1 MIKLFTKLLAFTLV
15 LTVSFGGIRA
25 FAADEEQLEN
35 AEKSALNGAFG
46 QTEEITFSEEFIDKA
61 GTPSSDWLVIALN
74 QLGVEGDFDKY
85 RSALSAY
92 VIQKYETENKL
103 DVVKSTEWHRI
114 TLAYLACGGDPTDID
129 GINIAKDGV
138 TLRDFERQG
147 LSAYIWGLI
156 AMDAANVE
164 SEDKRRELVD
174 ALVKSQLDDGGFTL
188 FGNSGD
194 PDVTAMVIIA
204 LSPYAEE
211 EKISKTIETAVSFLS
226 ENQLENGGFMSY
238 GVENCE
244 SCAQA
249 VIALCS
255 VGIDPDNDERFVKN
269 GISVVDTMLKYEIK
283 DLGFCHVKSDS
294 EINGMATQ
302 QALLAI
308 AALKKYEAGERL
320 YTFNNE
326 QETNALEF
334 SNEDRELV
342 RQFST
347 ETHASDI
354 KTLERLLQTLEQA
367 KPDDYDVIKIALSS
381 AISKA
386 EELREEITQLDK
398 EIYKLYNSGVGIG
411 DKDKIEDLEERY
423 NSINDKDKSLVT
435 NAGSLEEMRARVNS
449 ETRRIIIAVSLI
461 VVVVAC
467 GVILV
472 KTKKKYDL

>member
-1 MIKLFTKLLAFTLV
+1 MAGRKKK
-15 LTVSFGGIRA
+15 GK
-25 FAADEEQLEN
+25 N
-35 AEKSALNGAFG
+35 AIQG
-46 QTEEITFSEEFIDKA
+46 FS
-61 GTPSSDWLVIALN
+61 
-74 QLGVEGDFDKY
+74 
-85 RSALSAY
+85 
-92 VIQKYETENKL
+92 
-103 DVVKSTEWHRI
+103 
-114 TLAYLACGGDPTDID
+114 
-129 GINIAKDGV
+129 
-138 TLRDFERQG
+138 
-147 LSAYIWGLI
+147 
-156 AMDAANVE
+156 
-164 SEDKRRELVD
+164 RR
-174 ALVKSQLDDGGFTL
+174 
-188 FGNSGD
+188 
-194 PDVTAMVIIA
+194 
-204 LSPYAEE
+204 
-211 EKISKTIETAVSFLS
+211 LS
-226 ENQLENGGFMSY
+226 ESRRGQYTQAQLAE
-238 GVENCE
+238 
-244 SCAQA
+244 
-249 VIALCS
+249 I
-255 VGIDPDNDERFVKN
+255 
-269 GISVVDTMLKYEIK
+269 VD
-283 DLGFCHVKSDS
+283 VSDQT
-294 EINGMATQ
+294 I
-302 QALLAI
+302 
-308 AALKKYEAGERL
+308 KKYEAGERL
-320 YTFNNE
+320 YIFNNE
-326 QETNALEF
+326 QETDALEF